1 VFEVSVEHTFSAAH
15 ALRDYRGKCERVHGH
30 NYRVRV
36 TVEGAELARNGLLI
50 DFVDLRRLLHEVVE
64 PFDHRVLIEI
74 PPFDSV
80 NPTAEEMAR
89 YFYEVLRERLGALCD
104 SRVRLKEVQ
113 VWETDTAVAVYRGQ

>member
-1 VFEVSVEHTFSAAH
+1 MFEVSVEHTFSAAH

-36 TVEGAELARNGLLI
+36 TVEGAELAPNGLLI
-50 DFVDLRRLLHEVVE
+50 DFVDLRRLLHEAIE
-64 PFDHRVLIEI
+64 PLDHRVLNDL
-74 PPFDSV
+74 PPFDSI

-89 YFYEVLRERLGALCD
+89 YFYHTLAERLKASHV

-113 VWETDTAVAVYRGQ
+113 V